1 MNSRLQDFENLITR
15 PDGSIDDIFSERQ
28 RETNE
33 LEQIMTM
40 NPQQAYQLSTS
51 IQGQFDSL
59 KATIEPMREAFVKA
73 CAEALKEKPDASRQ
87 QPYQNVLPY
96 GIQEGDENPSRLNA
110 KPIINAG
117 LENLDP
123 SLTTHLHQTY
133 IRIFRRMFPD
143 TYKEL
148 KDEIFENY
156 GNKSVR
162 ANDIDEVCLN
172 QILSSAVGSMFDWPS
187 IDPKSVGLG
196 SIEHIADLF
205 QKYYFGEVDDKNPHQ
220 EKTTSGRK
228 YTGGANIL
236 EIQGDKFYDDF
247 INGSFFR
254 HCVEG
259 IVSKTKTAPAN
270 FEKEIDN
277 FYNFNPELWFGN
289 DAAGN
294 FKNCDPTSR
303 KDCDSYGNF
312 FKVKQPIKIEQ
323 AILVPAANDPRLKA
337 SYDALGP
344 NNWTA
349 AVTAAQVK
357 RNVYTGMYNTY
368 SAAGTADQTFIVSN
382 VDKPICCLF
391 HKATIPDREFVDAI
405 AIANRAFS
413 PAILTDFD
421 FTTANPANGFYGNGT
436 DRGDGPGGTAA
447 LQGANASINQV
458 AQLLYNSKSIGFHL
472 THDAPASTL
481 LVAGGTQGVQ
491 MITGISC
498 GKATLDNNYVNA
510 GATLAAP
517 ALAAFN
523 AEVALLILNP
533 TIAAANGD
541 GAVGAAIAAAGAAAA
556 VGAVAAIAATCARAT
571 APAAGRAA
579 MIAASG
585 AAGGPITPGAIAV
598 MDAILA
604 RVANT
609 AATAIAALVAD
620 SFRISNGA
628 SPIAAVAAVS
638 ETNLIGVAGT
648 APTIAAITASL
659 SKQSYQAIPIATL
672 MKGGKYMKS
681 MSGSGKSSKIKAIP
695 QPIKKILKQKTSSS
709 SKKDKK
715 RNPVKKVDKRFKK
728 QRGGAA
734 DNFFDIRIPANP
746 NGTPTAL
753 DASRRPEKLTKKF
766 VENYRKSLT
775 EYIRRFGSGSDPDK
789 VQNDIFEKLSKITHL
804 GVFYHGPDDEL
815 DFGGVNPNQN
825 PIKFEELGEMFLFCS
840 VITNTIKLL
849 IHFFKNIKACISHF
863 VKSELD
869 AILSGIDNKLKVV
882 NSTNIS
888 SYNAT
893 YFSKY
898 VNGCEE
904 LNKQLDKLINFLR
917 NNTMCLGEPINSGDV
932 AAGAGLTK
940 DEQIVVNLFFGA
952 NIHHQNGTKAGIAA
966 NFAEPYPL
974 QFYTF
979 HHDLI
984 NFFSSSER
992 TFKKINTMKFERAL
1006 RVLSSGDI
1014 VLNNGFVV
1022 QSTPAPP
1029 VLYPK
1034 KEYSVSN
1041 VSLGGIPLTFIKTKA
1056 TQFSWMTYGL
1066 LLKYREKSNEQLEK
1080 DKLLEINQT
1089 LSQISSK
1096 DKAEIKQKV
1105 IDAYKNTRP
1114 ILADPK
1120 IDLGSKNKVL
1130 RQIFMRFF
1138 EDSNNVAKMIIQ
1150 DHDEMEKK
1158 SKSVNVRKKSSIVN
1172 IVRKR
1177 SITAAEGSRVLEPK
1191 EIEIQQEM
1199 RKYSYKVDCLINLLH
1214 TILISTPHGSMKNY
1228 IIFMYAV
1235 SRLRNFVY
1243 RLYYLNK
1250 SFYVEKE
1257 DMKRKLLT
1265 ESGFSLSRNKNK
1277 EQNKKETEELFKKMI
1292 NVQLVDQ
1299 NSHTQEWWKVMQ
1311 TTFRNRTSIIHGK
1324 YFRLFAFV
1332 LMDNEIF
1339 LVDIFSMA
1347 NSEHSIKSYS
1357 EILKKDIFTY
1367 KDHHG
1372 HDIYHPDDNMLIKL
1386 PDFSKDTFY
1395 KKLLKGKLYYEYLKD
1410 GTKNKKKLLEPLFIQ
1425 GSTKDQLDNI
1435 VHENRTIPAAGGK
1448 PTRFLKS
1455 TKPETSFQVYR
1466 IEKNH
1471 VLNASSFRSWAYN
1484 LLFSM
1489 PTRIDVDDSYFKL
1502 HIQKS
1507 INNISPLGTSQLIP
1521 SLEEISKINS
1531 DTPVVNFKSKVRVNN
1546 TSKLMLNNNIN
1557 NKRIE
1562 SQAKYISR
1570 EQLISLGLVFGDSLN

>member
-1 MNSRLQDFENLITR
+1 MNSRLQEFENLITR
-15 PDGSIDDIFSERQ
+15 PDGSIDDLFSERQ

-33 LEQIMTM
+33 LEQLMTM
-40 NPQQAYQLSTS
+40 TPQQAYQLSTS
-51 IQGQFDSL
+51 IQAQFDSL
-59 KATIEPMREAFVKA
+59 KATIEPMREKFIKA
-73 CAEALKEKPDASRQ
+73 CAEALKEKPDATRQ
-87 QPYQNVLPY
+87 RQYENILPY
-96 GIQEGDENPSRLNA
+96 GTQEGDQNPNRNNIR
-110 KPIINAG
+110 PIINAS

-123 SLTTHLHQTY
+123 SLTNQLHQLY
-133 IRIFRRMFPD
+133 IRVFRKMFPD
-143 TYKEL
+143 SYKEL

-187 IDPKSVGLG
+187 IDPKSIGLG

-205 QKYYFGEVDDKNPHQ
+205 QKYYFGEVDDRNPHQ

-228 YTGGANIL
+228 YTGAGNIL

-247 INGSFFR
+247 INGFFFR

-259 IVSKTKTAPAN
+259 FISKTKTAPAG

-289 DAAGN
+289 KDAAGN

-312 FKVKQPIKIEQ
+312 FKVKQPIKIVD
-323 AILVPAANDPRLKA
+323 AINILAPNDPRLKA
-337 SYDALGP
+337 SYDALGA
-344 NNWTA
+344 NTWTA
-349 AVTAAQVK
+349 AVTAAEQK
-357 RNVYTGMYNTY
+357 RNEYTGMYNTY
-368 SAAGTADQTFIVSN
+368 DANADETFILSN
-382 VDKPICCLF
+382 VDKPLCCLF
-391 HKATIPDREFVDAI
+391 HKATIRDREFVDAP
-405 AIANRAFS
+405 AIANRALS
-413 PAILTDFD
+413 PAILTEFD

-436 DRGDGPGGTAA
+436 DRGDGVGGVAA

-481 LVAGGTQGVQ
+481 LVVGGTLGVQ

-498 GKATLDNNYVNA
+498 GKATIDNNYVNA
-510 GATLAAP
+510 GATLAVA

-523 AEVALLILNP
+523 VEVAALIVDP
-533 TIAAANGD
+533 IIAAANGNAN
-541 GAVGAAIAAAGAAAA
+541 GTAVAITALAAVGAAGGVAAA
-556 VGAVAAIAATCARAT
+556 AATCAVAT
-571 APAAGRAA
+571 TAATRGP
-579 MIAASG
+579 MIAA
-585 AAGGPITPGAIAV
+585 AAAAATPAAIAT

-609 AATAIAALVAD
+609 AATATAALTAN
-620 SFRISNGA
+620 SFQISNGQ
-628 SPIAAVAAVS
+628 SPAAAAVAVS
-638 ETNLIGVAGT
+638 QTNLIQT
-648 APTIAAITASL
+648 AAAVPTSAEITRAL
-659 SKQSYQAIPIATL
+659 SKQSFQAILIATL
-672 MKGGKYMKS
+672 MRGGKYMKS

-695 QPIKKILKQKTSSS
+695 QPIKKISKEKKSSS

-715 RNPVKKVDKRFKK
+715 RNPVKKVSKRVKK
-728 QRGGAA
+728 QRGGAE
-734 DNFFDIRIPANP
+734 DNFFDIRIGAP
-746 NGTPTAL
+746 NGNPTAL
-753 DASRRPEKLTKKF
+753 DASRRPVKLTKKYF
-766 VENYRKSLT
+766 ENYRKSLT

-789 VQNDIFEKLSKITHL
+789 VEHDIFDKLRAITHL
-804 GVFYHGPDDEL
+804 GVFYHGPDGEL
-815 DFGGVNPNQN
+815 NFGDLNPNEN

-952 NIHHQNGTKAGIAA
+952 NIHHQNTTKAAAPIGA
-966 NFAEPYPL
+966 NFAEAYPL

-992 TFKKINTMKFERAL
+992 TFKKINTIKFERAL

-1014 VLNNGFVV
+1014 ILNNGFGP
-1022 QSTPAPP
+1022 QSTPAPH
-1029 VLYPK
+1029 VAYPK
-1034 KEYSVSN
+1034 KEYSVTN
-1041 VSLGGIPLTFIKTKA
+1041 ISLGGIPLTFIKTKQ
-1056 TQFSWMTYGL
+1056 TNYSWMTFGFL
-1066 LLKYREKSNEQLEK
+1066 LNFREKSNEQLEK
-1080 DKLLEINQT
+1080 ERLLEINQM
-1089 LSQISSK
+1089 LSQITNQE
-1096 DKAEIKQKV
+1096 KADIKKKV
-1105 IDAYKNTRP
+1105 IDVYKGIRP
-1114 ILADPK
+1114 IIADPK

-1130 RQIFMRFF
+1130 RQVFMSFF
-1138 EDSNNVAKMIIQ
+1138 EDSNRVAKMIIQ

-1158 SKSVNVRKKSSIVN
+1158 RKSVNIRRKTSITN
-1172 IVRKR
+1172 IVQKR
-1177 SITAAEGSRVLEPK
+1177 SISAGESSRLLEPK
-1191 EIEIQQEM
+1191 EIEIQKEM
-1199 RKYSYKVDCLINLLH
+1199 RKYSYKVDCLVNLLH
-1214 TILISTPHGSMKNY
+1214 TILISGPHGSMRNY
-1228 IIFMYAV
+1228 VIFMYSI

-1250 SFYVEKE
+1250 SFYVENEATK
-1257 DMKRKLLT
+1257 KKLLT
-1265 ESGFSLSRNKNK
+1265 ESGFDLSKNK
-1277 EQNKKETEELFKKMI
+1277 TQNKKTTDELFKRML

-1299 NSHTQEWWKVMQ
+1299 NSHTQEWWKVME
-1311 TTFRNRTSIIHGK
+1311 TTFRSRTAIIHGK
-1324 YFRLFAFV
+1324 YFRLFTFV
-1332 LMDNEIF
+1332 LMDNEVF
-1339 LVDIFSMA
+1339 LLDIFSMA
-1347 NSEHSIKSYS
+1347 TSEHSIKSYS
-1357 EILKKDIFTY
+1357 EILKKDIHTY

-1372 HDIYHPDDNMLIKL
+1372 HDIYSPNNMLIKL
-1386 PDFSKDTFY
+1386 SDFSKNTFY
-1395 KKLLKGKLYYEYLKD
+1395 KKLLKGELYYEYLKD

-1425 GSTKDQLDNI
+1425 GSTEDQLNHIIHDNRF
-1435 VHENRTIPAAGGK
+1435 VPATGGR
-1448 PTRFLKS
+1448 PAQFVRS
-1455 TKPETSFQVYR
+1455 TKPETSFQIYR
-1466 IEKNH
+1466 IEKH
-1471 VLNASSFRSWAYN
+1471 FVLHASAFRSWAYN

-1507 INNISPLGTSQLIP
+1507 INNIPSLGNSQLIP

-1531 DTPVVNFKSKVRVNN
+1531 NIPVVNFKSKVRVNN
-1546 TSKLMLNNNIN
+1546 NSSHMLNNNIN
-1557 NKRIE
+1557 NKRIQSE
-1562 SQAKYISR
+1562 AKYISR
-1570 EQLISLGLVFGDSLN
+1570 EQIISLGLVFGDTLN